1 MWARQQRESDQP
13 ALSRAAI
20 VREAIAALDAEGIEA
35 LSMRK
40 LGARLNAGATSLYR
54 HVATKDELMELA
66 VDEAFAEITVPAPD
80 PAGTDPSAEGPPW
93 RAAATAAARSFRA
106 TALRHP
112 WLASVLGQAGLA
124 YLGPN
129 LMSFSERLAALF
141 AAAGFPEPSRAIDTV
156 LSYVIGMS
164 TTEAAWLTTVA
175 RSGETE
181 AAFVARLMP
190 AAQQAMAGH
199 DHLAR
204 SYAAARVPRP
214 RRGPLHQVRLR
225 PRSRP
230 RRPGHAAAAVGTSRL
245 DHAELAASG
254 AREPPRHRRT
264 TAAVPPQHRRKVK
277 ELSGLV
283 QTIDMV

>member
-1 MWARQQRESDQP
+1 MPARTNPIPSVWARPRPERDRP

-20 VREAIAALDAEGIEA
+20 VREAIAMLDAQGVEA

-66 VDEAFAEITVPAPD
+66 VDEVVAEITVP
-80 PAGTDPSAEGPPW
+80 PAGDPGW
-93 RAAATAAARSFRA
+93 RAAVTEAARSFRA

-112 WLASVLGQAGLA
+112 WVASVLGQAGLA

-129 LMSFSERLAALF
+129 LMSLTERLAALF
-141 AAAGFPEPSRAIDTV
+141 TAVGFPDPSGAIDTV

-181 AAFVARLMP
+181 AAFIARLMP
-190 AAQQAMAGH
+190 AAQQAAADYENLAG
-199 DHLAR
+199 A
-204 SYAAARVPRP
+204 YAAAAQVPDPAEIRDLKFAY
-214 RRGPLHQVRLR
+214 GLDVILDGLALRL
-225 PRSRP
+225 
-230 RRPGHAAAAVGTSRL
+230 
-245 DHAELAASG
+245 
-254 AREPPRHRRT
+254 PP
-264 TAAVPPQHRRKVK
+264 
-277 ELSGLV
+277 
-283 QTIDMV
+283 

>member
-1 MWARQQRESDQP
+1 MAARTNPIPSVWTRQQREADQP

-20 VREAIAALDAEGIEA
+20 VREAVAMLDADGIDA

-66 VDEAFAEITVPAPD
+66 VDEVFAEITVPPADNPD
-80 PAGTDPSAEGPPW
+80 W
-93 RAAATAAARSFRA
+93 CAAATEAARSFRS

-129 LMSFSERLAALF
+129 LMSFSDRLAALF
-141 AAAGFPEPSRAIDTV
+141 TAVGFPEPSRAIDTV
-156 LSYVIGMS
+156 LTYVIGTS

-181 AAFVARLMP
+181 AEFIARLMP
-190 AAQQAMAGH
+190 AAQQAAAEH
-199 DHLAR
+199 VHLAGTFGTPSQTAPEEIR
-204 SYAAARVPRP
+204 DAKFAYGLEVVLDGLAM
-214 RRGPLHQVRLR
+214 RL
-225 PRSRP
+225 
-230 RRPGHAAAAVGTSRL
+230 
-245 DHAELAASG
+245 
-254 AREPPRHRRT
+254 PPR
-264 TAAVPPQHRRKVK
+264 
-277 ELSGLV
+277 
-283 QTIDMV
+283 

>member
-1 MWARQQRESDQP
+1 MAAKTNPVPSVWARQQRDPDQP
-13 ALSRAAI
+13 ALSRDAI
-20 VREAIAALDAEGIEA
+20 IREAIVMLDAEGIEA

-66 VDEAFAEITVPAPD
+66 VDEVFAEMAIPPADSPD
-80 PAGTDPSAEGPPW
+80 W
-93 RAAATAAARSFRA
+93 RAAATQAARSFRA

-141 AAAGFPEPSRAIDTV
+141 TAAGFPDPSRAIDTV

-164 TTEAAWLTTVA
+164 TTEAAWLSTVA

-181 AAFVARLMP
+181 AAFIARLMP
-190 AAQQAMAGH
+190 AAQRAAADH
-199 DHLAR
+199 DHLADAWASADPLDPVEIR
-204 SYAAARVPRP
+204 ETKFAYGLDVVLDGLAMRLPR
-214 RRGPLHQVRLR
+214 
-225 PRSRP
+225 
-230 RRPGHAAAAVGTSRL
+230 
-245 DHAELAASG
+245 
-254 AREPPRHRRT
+254 
-264 TAAVPPQHRRKVK
+264 
-277 ELSGLV
+277 
-283 QTIDMV
+283 